1 VPGRGRIPAFKEWGV
16 IVDALLEGEQ
26 IVDVR
31 KGGLREEG
39 RHFGLQSTRCWLYPT
54 VEHQRADL
62 LKPAYRHRVALNE
75 AAAAP
80 DDTIRIDGWADVVG
94 VAKLTDP
101 EELDALG
108 SKLIWSDD
116 YAASR
121 LKWKKRDPLW
131 VLVMRAYRLRESL
144 EVPMRDGY
152 RGCSSWVDVDGLPD
166 DPAAVASEPVL
177 SDTAFDARRKGIV
190 DALPD
195 GRLTEPAV
203 D

>member
-1 VPGRGRIPAFKEWGV
+1 MPGPDRIPAFKEWGV

-39 RHFGLQSTRCWLYPT
+39 RHFGLRSTRCWLYPT
-54 VEHQRADL
+54 VEHQRVDL

-75 AAAAP
+75 AAAP
-80 DDTIRIDGWADVVG
+80 PEHTIRIDGWADVVG

-101 EELDALG
+101 DQLTELG

-131 VLVMRAYRLRESL
+131 VLVMRAHRLVEPL
-144 EVPMRDGY
+144 TVPMRDEY
-152 RGCSSWVDVDGLPD
+152 RGCSSWVDVEGLPA
-166 DPAAVASEPVL
+166 DPAALPSEPAL
-177 SDTAFDARRKGIV
+177 SDTAFDARRKGVV
-190 DALPD
+190 DALPE
-195 GRLTEPAV
+195 GSLTEPVVA
-203 D
+203 

>member
-1 VPGRGRIPAFKEWGV
+1 MPGPGRIPAFKEWGV

-39 RHFGLQSTRCWLYPT
+39 RHFGLRSTRCWLYPT
-54 VEHQRADL
+54 VEHQRVDL

-75 AAAAP
+75 AAAP
-80 DDTIRIDGWADVVG
+80 PEHTIRIDGWADVVG

-101 EELDALG
+101 DQLTELG

-131 VLVMRAYRLRESL
+131 VLVMRAHRLVEPL
-144 EVPMRDGY
+144 TVPMRDEY
-152 RGCSSWVDVDGLPD
+152 RGCSSWVDVEGLPAD
-166 DPAAVASEPVL
+166 SAALPSEPAL
-177 SDTAFDARRKGIV
+177 SDTAFDARRTGVV
-190 DALPD
+190 DALPE
-195 GRLTEPAV
+195 GSLTEPVVA
-203 D
+203 